1 MIHTESFREAS
12 PIKQVH
18 CQPVTRL
25 MGTDTTISK
34 TKAVLLTGHLAF
46 CPGPWRWLRLP
57 WFTCTVLLGSTL
69 HIPFFLAQSSQVI
82 QEGVVIT
89 PILQM
94 RKLRLGGLKTA
105 QDLNEQEAR
114 SGLVLRRCCHGHGV
128 AARRRWVPSTGRDRH
143 CEARE

>member
-1 MIHTESFREAS
+1 MFMAMAMAAVVYMHWAS
-12 PIKQVH
+12 GKYFAYF
-18 CQPVTRL
+18 L
-25 MGTDTTISK
+25 
-34 TKAVLLTGHLAF
+34 
-46 CPGPWRWLRLP
+46 
-57 WFTCTVLLGSTL
+57 
-69 HIPFFLAQSSQVI
+69 FLAQSSQVI

-114 SGLVLRRCCHGHGV
+114 SGLVLRKCCHGHGV
-128 AARRRWVPSTGRDRH
+128 AAHRRWVPSTGDDRH